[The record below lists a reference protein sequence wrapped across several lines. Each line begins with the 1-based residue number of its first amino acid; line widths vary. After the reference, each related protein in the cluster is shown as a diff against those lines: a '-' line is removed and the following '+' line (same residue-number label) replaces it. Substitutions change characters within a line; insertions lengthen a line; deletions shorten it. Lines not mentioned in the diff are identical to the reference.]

1 MTTTT
6 DNPGRVEIQ
15 LDEQSTEAVV
25 ITTRNGTSKRKT
37 VATEDLVASIA
48 GTMKMST
55 GLLPFGTKFYT
66 GSKSEYR
73 IGIEIPGIVR
83 HTSFS
88 LPNIGK
94 FEKRI
99 PFPSTLF
106 LFHVQG
112 DRIQQSKLYSCKPPV
127 ATDYTQLYW
136 FPLGNV
142 FNSGQIC
149 WGSVKHRDIK
159 ISSPMMLDSVVNRF
173 FSSVF
178 SGHLVHGTQAF
189 NPPTNEVVSLHT
201 LADYLED
208 KKSFPTTALRS
219 AGVTLRK
226 ALDF

>member
-1 MTTTT
+1 MT
-6 DNPGRVEIQ
+6 DNIGRVTIQ
-15 LDEQSTEAVV
+15 LDESSAEAVV
-25 ITTRNGTSKRKT
+25 TTTSNGMSKRKT

-66 GSKSEYR
+66 GSRSEYR

-83 HTSFS
+83 HASFS

-99 PFPSTLF
+99 PFPATLF
-106 LFHVQG
+106 LFHIQG
-112 DRIQQSKLYSCKPPV
+112 DRIEQSKLYACRPPV
-127 ATDYTQLYW
+127 ARDYDQLYW

-142 FNSGQIC
+142 FDSGKIC
-149 WGSVKHRDIK
+149 WGSVKHREMK
-159 ISSPMMLDSVVNRF
+159 IASPMMLDSVVNRF

-189 NPPTNEVVSLHT
+189 NPPNSSIVNLET
-201 LADYLED
+201 LANHLEGHA
-208 KKSFPTTALRS
+208 SFPTGVLRS
-219 AGVTLRK
+219 AGVNLKR

>member
-1 MTTTT
+1 MI
-6 DNPGRVEIQ
+6 DNNPGRVVIQ
-15 LDEQSTEAVV
+15 FNEQSTEAAV

-66 GSKSEYR
+66 GSKTEYR
-73 IGIEIPGIVR
+73 IGIEIPGIIR

-88 LPNIGK
+88 LPNIGR

-106 LFHVQG
+106 LFHIQN
-112 DRIQQSKLYSCKPPV
+112 DRIEQSKLYACRPPL
-127 ATDYTQLYW
+127 ARDYDTLYW

-142 FNSGQIC
+142 FTSGQIC
-149 WGSVKHRDIK
+149 WGSVKYRDMK
-159 ISSPMMLDSVVNRF
+159 ITSPMVLDSVVNRF

-189 NPPTNEVVSLHT
+189 HPPNDGITSLKTLVDHLEGQTAFPTN
-201 LADYLED
+201 
-208 KKSFPTTALRS
+208 ALKS